1 MKSACHKI
9 GHKKKITFFPL
20 FGRHFDVDYV
30 IKKLTCSWLQ
40 IWTGSMLYKFQVD
53 SANTLQVRHNKLL
66 CKRKKRTNKHGRHDQ
81 ADYVIKP
88 KRGRSLWDL
97 DSTIVLK
104 FGEDAFDRFC
114 CIEARK
120 LVVEKIK
127 TATRGRWVTFAS
139 RKEDVRWRRMRV
151 TLCENFILIG
161 PIVFAQSLRQKSR

>member
-1 MKSACHKI
+1 
-9 GHKKKITFFPL
+9 
-20 FGRHFDVDYV
+20 
-30 IKKLTCSWLQ
+30 
-40 IWTGSMLYKFQVD
+40 MLYKFQVD
-53 SANTLQVRHNKLL
+53 SANTLQVRHNKLF
-66 CKRKKRTNKHGRHDQ
+66 CQRKKCVNKHGCHDQ

-127 TATRGRWVTFAS
+127 TATRGRWVT
-139 RKEDVRWRRMRV
+139 
-151 TLCENFILIG
+151 
-161 PIVFAQSLRQKSR
+161 